1 MHRAIEY
8 EVRYDIVSEIQ
19 YIGLEEGEYYFKI
32 HRHWTELTFDDEDDE
47 AKAVVFPD
55 GKIEVEGYS
64 SIRVEE
70 VKAIEEMMQE
80 ILKK

>member
-1 MHRAIEY
+1 
-8 EVRYDIVSEIQ
+8 
-19 YIGLEEGEYYFKI
+19 
-32 HRHWTELTFDDEDDE
+32 
-47 AKAVVFPD
+47 VFPD

-70 VKAIEEMMQE
+70 VKAIEEMMGE

>member
-1 MHRAIEY
+1 MRKSIEY
-8 EVRYDIVSEIQ
+8 EVRYDIVSEIS
-19 YIGLEEGEYYFKI
+19 YLGLEEGEHYFRI
-32 HRHWTELTFDDEDDE
+32 HRHWAELTFDDEEDE

-70 VKAIEEMMQE
+70 VKAIEEMMGD